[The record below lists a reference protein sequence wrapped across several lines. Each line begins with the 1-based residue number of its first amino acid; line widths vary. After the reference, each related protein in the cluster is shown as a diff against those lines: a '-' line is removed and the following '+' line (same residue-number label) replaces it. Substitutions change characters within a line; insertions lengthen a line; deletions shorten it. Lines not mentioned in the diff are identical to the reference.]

1 MLLMTKIEE
10 VSIMEYR
17 TVLTKNGRL
26 LLPVKFRKALD
37 LRPGDELILRLE
49 KDSIQVIPLHQ
60 AVAQAQ
66 KLVRKYIPEGASLV
80 ADLLAVRREEAKNE

>member
-1 MLLMTKIEE
+1 
-10 VSIMEYR
+10 MESR

-37 LRPGDELILRLE
+37 LKPGDELILRLE

-60 AVAQAQ
+60 AVTLAQ
-66 KLVRKYIPEGASLV
+66 KLVRKYVPRGTSLV
-80 ADLLAVRREEAKNE
+80 ADLLAERRKEAKNE

>member
-1 MLLMTKIEE
+1 MTEIKE
-10 VSIMEYR
+10 VSIMETR

-26 LLPVKFRKALD
+26 LLPAKFRKALD
-37 LRPGDELILRLE
+37 LRPGDELILRLD
-49 KDSIQVIPLHQ
+49 KDSIQVIPLQQ

-80 ADLLAVRREEAKNE
+80 ADLLAERREEANNE